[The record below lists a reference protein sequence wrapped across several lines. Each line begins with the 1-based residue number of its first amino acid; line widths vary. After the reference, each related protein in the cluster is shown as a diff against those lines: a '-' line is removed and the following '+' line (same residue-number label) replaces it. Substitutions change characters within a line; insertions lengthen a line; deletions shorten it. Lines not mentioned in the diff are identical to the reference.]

1 MYDRRRLVERLQR
14 ALRLGRW
21 SEVQA
26 VVEQLRGSGPVEH
39 SDWRRR
45 LLPMIGRK
53 DKNVKKGLG
62 ARDEGRGGQQPAAA
76 GTGGQRFVLWIDA
89 VGGFLVCM
97 ADRVVVGQSSP
108 DHSADSETASQS
120 AANER
125 RHDERTDVPILG
137 DLSRRH
143 AVIRRDAEGY
153 WVEPLH
159 ETRLDG
165 RTLGQPTT
173 LDDGRMIELGGV
185 RLRFRRPHPLSATA
199 RLEPVSYHRTQPATD
214 GVLLMADTC
223 ILSREPSSHVEMPDL
238 DGQIVLFRQ
247 GNGLACSAPGNL
259 EIDGMLHSRR
269 GPIRPGSR
277 VVGENFS
284 FTLEAV

>member
-26 VVEQLRGSGPVEH
+26 VVEQLRGSGPGQM

-45 LLPMIGRK
+45 LLPIIGRK
-53 DKNVKKGLG
+53 DKTVNEMQRVRGHGSG
-62 ARDEGRGGQQPAAA
+62 ARGKQPTAAA
-76 GTGGQRFVLWIDA
+76 GNGQRFMLWIDA
-89 VGGFLVCM
+89 VGGFLVCT
-97 ADRVVVGQSSP
+97 ADRVVLGQSLS
-108 DHSADSETASQS
+108 DHVSGSEIVAGETA
-120 AANER
+120 A
-125 RHDERTDVPILG
+125 DERIDVPILG

-153 WVEPLH
+153 WVEPLR

-165 RTLGQPTT
+165 RTLERPTT
-173 LDDGRMIELGGV
+173 LDDGRLIELAGV

-199 RLEPVSYHRTQPATD
+199 RLEPVSFHRTQPATD

-223 ILSREPSSHVEMPDL
+223 ILSRDPASHVTMPDL
-238 DGQIVLFRQ
+238 DGQVVLYRH

-259 EIDGMLHSRR
+259 EIDGKPHSRR
-269 GPIRPGSR
+269 GPVEIGSR

>member
-1 MYDRRRLVERLQR
+1 MQR
-14 ALRLGRW
+14 
-21 SEVQA
+21 
-26 VVEQLRGSGPVEH
+26 
-39 SDWRRR
+39 
-45 LLPMIGRK
+45 
-53 DKNVKKGLG
+53 
-62 ARDEGRGGQQPAAA
+62 QPAATA
-76 GTGGQRFVLWIDA
+76 NGGERFMLWVDA

-108 DHSADSETASQS
+108 DHLVGDAMDADER

-125 RHDERTDVPILG
+125 IDVPILG

-153 WVEPLH
+153 WVEPLR

-165 RTLGQPTT
+165 RAVGQPTT
-173 LDDGRMIELGGV
+173 LDDGRVIELGGV

-199 RLEPVSYHRTQPATD
+199 RLEPVSLHRTHPATD
-214 GVLLMADTC
+214 GVLLMAETC
-223 ILSREPSSHVEMPDL
+223 ILSRDPASHVTMPDM
-238 DGQIVLFRQ
+238 DGQVVLYRQ
-247 GNGLACSAPGNL
+247 GTGLACSAPGSL
-259 EIDGMLHSRR
+259 EIDGKSHSRR
-269 GPIRPGSR
+269 GPVRLGSR

>member
-1 MYDRRRLVERLQR
+1 M
-14 ALRLGRW
+14 
-21 SEVQA
+21 
-26 VVEQLRGSGPVEH
+26 
-39 SDWRRR
+39 
-45 LLPMIGRK
+45 
-53 DKNVKKGLG
+53 
-62 ARDEGRGGQQPAAA
+62 
-76 GTGGQRFVLWIDA
+76 LWVDA

-108 DHSADSETASQS
+108 DHLVGDDMNADER

-125 RHDERTDVPILG
+125 IANERIDVPILG

-153 WVEPLH
+153 WVEPLR

-165 RTLGQPTT
+165 RAVGQPTT
-173 LDDGRMIELGGV
+173 LDDGRVIELGGV

-199 RLEPVSYHRTQPATD
+199 RLEPISLHRTHPATD

-223 ILSREPSSHVEMPDL
+223 ILSRDPASHVTMPDL
-238 DGQIVLFRQ
+238 DGQVILFRQ
-247 GNGLACSAPGNL
+247 GDGLACSAPGNL
-259 EIDGMLHSRR
+259 EIDGKLHSRR
-269 GPIRPGSR
+269 GPVRAGSR
-277 VVGENFS
+277 VVGESFS